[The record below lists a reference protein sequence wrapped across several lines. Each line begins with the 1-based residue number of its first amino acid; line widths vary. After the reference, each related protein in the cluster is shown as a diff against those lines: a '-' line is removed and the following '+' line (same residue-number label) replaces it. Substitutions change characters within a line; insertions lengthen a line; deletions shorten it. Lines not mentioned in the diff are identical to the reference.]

1 MGFTNLKKRKKEL
14 LDFLKNNG
22 YSDGRYE
29 HVRATINWILNNNN
43 PDWRSYDDVL
53 VARVDAVSQSCVR
66 DARSLVNTVYRFD
79 VLGLM
84 PAGNSQTAL
93 LVKPLDCF
101 YRHIDSQYKNLVD
114 SYKHIALA
122 FGTPEKTIGSDV
134 SVLSGFLNFIESRGI
149 YCLSEVSESIIL
161 DYFLIGN
168 KGTSYSES
176 CQAQLKRC
184 FKRLESSNVEIK
196 RLLTILP
203 SIKFKRKNKQYLS
216 EDEMDAIKSVLDDP
230 TSSLSYRDRS
240 LGLLLVHTWL
250 RRIDIVNLTF
260 DDIDWDKETLSIL
273 TSKTDV
279 PTRQKLSVKVLNA
292 LWDYIENERP
302 KSDEK
307 FIFLTHYPP
316 HCHINPYVL
325 NNVFNLIFDLAKIR
339 QKDNDTRGCHL
350 SRHYGASMALS
361 KGVPRYI
368 ISNAVAHSSP
378 KSLDSYLHADLVHLK
393 GCALS
398 IENFPIISEVYHG

>member
-1 MGFTNLKKRKKEL
+1 M
-14 LDFLKNNG
+14 
-22 YSDGRYE
+22 
-29 HVRATINWILNNNN
+29 
-43 PDWRSYDDVL
+43 
-53 VARVDAVSQSCVR
+53 
-66 DARSLVNTVYRFD
+66 
-79 VLGLM
+79 
-84 PAGNSQTAL
+84 
-93 LVKPLDCF
+93 
-101 YRHIDSQYKNLVD
+101 
-114 SYKHIALA
+114 
-122 FGTPEKTIGSDV
+122 
-134 SVLSGFLNFIESRGI
+134 NFIESRGI

-168 KGTSYSES
+168 KGTSNSKS

-216 EDEMDAIKSVLDDP
+216 EDEMEAIKNVLDDP
-230 TSSLSYRDRS
+230 NSALTYRDRS

-260 DDIDWDKETLSIL
+260 DDIDWDKEILSIV

-279 PTRQKLSVKVLNA
+279 HTKQKMSVKVLNA
-292 LWDYIENERP
+292 LWDYIENERT

-316 HCHINPYVL
+316 HRHINPYVL
-325 NNVFNLIFDLAKIR
+325 NNVFNLIFNLVEIR
-339 QKDNDTRGCHL
+339 KKNGDKRGCHL

-361 KGVPRYI
+361 KGVSRQI

-378 KSLDSYLHADLVHLK
+378 KSLNSYLHADLVHLK

-398 IENFPIISEVYHG
+398 IENFPIISEVYHD